1 MLARHGKA
9 VLIALVLCSHGES
22 PARGEAPPGGPP
34 TDTFTPVVVSPLAR
48 ETAAVL
54 GTDGTYHVVYELMLV
69 NAKAAP
75 ATLQGLAVLDAR
87 NRSRVLATFKGDDVV
102 GHLRTLLPRPAT
114 DATLESNG
122 ARFFFVELT
131 FHAPFDIPRQ
141 VVHRL
146 DLLAAAGPGA
156 SAPTP
161 LTYTIAP
168 FDIRGQS
175 VPHIGPPLKGPA
187 WVAANGCCTA
197 DIVHRGSVQSING
210 GFFDAQRYAID
221 WMRLDD
227 QGRLVHADTAK
238 VESYTAYGA
247 DVIAVADG
255 TVVDAMDELDDQ
267 VPGQLPDPS
276 TITLRTVDGN
286 HVVLDL
292 GAGFYAFYA
301 HLQRGSVRV
310 KVGDRVKRGQLLG
323 KLGNSGNTSAPH
335 LHFHVM
341 RGPSVLGS
349 DGAPYVIDAFRV
361 SGQVDVAQ
369 FDAAPPTLEGQW
381 GQHRLT
387 PAVSRQRAF
396 PLNLNIV
403 DFPP

>member
-1 MLARHGKA
+1 MA
-9 VLIALVLCSHGES
+9 VLIALVLGSHGEN
-22 PARGEAPPGGPP
+22 PARGAAPPEGPSS
-34 TDTFTPVVVSPLAR
+34 DTFTPVVVSPLAR
-48 ETAAVL
+48 ETASVL
-54 GTDGTYHVVYELMLV
+54 GTDGTYHVMYELMLV
-69 NAKAAP
+69 NAKMAP

-87 NRSRVLATFKGDDVV
+87 DRSRVLATFKGDDVV
-102 GHLRTLLPRPAT
+102 GRLRTLLPRPAT
-114 DATLESNG
+114 DATIESNG
-122 ARFFFVELT
+122 ARFLFVELT
-131 FHAPFDIPRQ
+131 FHAPSDVPRQ

-161 LTYTIAP
+161 LTYTVAP
-168 FDIRGQS
+168 FDIRGEP
-175 VPHIGPPLKGPA
+175 PHLGPPLKGQA

-197 DIVHRGSVQSING
+197 DTVHRGSVQSING

-227 QGRLVHADTAK
+227 QGRFVHGDPAK

-247 DVIAVADG
+247 DVIAVADA
-255 TVVDAMDELDDQ
+255 TVVDALDDLDDQ

-276 TITLRTVDGN
+276 TITVRTVDGN

-292 GAGFYAFYA
+292 GAGSYAFYA
-301 HLQRGSVRV
+301 HLQKGSVRV

-341 RGPSVLGS
+341 RGASVLGS
-349 DGAPYVIDAFRV
+349 DGAPYVIEAFRL
-361 SGQVDVAQ
+361 SGRVDAAQ
-369 FDAAPPTLEGQW
+369 FEAAPTIEGQW
-381 GQHRLT
+381 GQHRLD
-387 PAVSRQRAF
+387 PPVSRPRAF
-396 PLNLNIV
+396 PLNLDIV
-403 DFPP
+403 DFPSS

>member
-1 MLARHGKA
+1 MA
-9 VLIALVLCSHGES
+9 VLVALVLCAHGGS
-22 PARGEAPPGGPP
+22 PAGGSAPPGDRS

-48 ETAAVL
+48 ETAPVL

-69 NAKAAP
+69 NTKAPP
-75 ATLQGLAVLDAR
+75 ATLQGLAVLDAHDG
-87 NRSRVLATFKGDDVV
+87 SRVLATFKGDDVV

-114 DATLESNG
+114 DATIESNG

-131 FHAPFDIPRQ
+131 FRALSEVPRQ
-141 VVHRL
+141 VLHRL
-146 DLLAAAGPGA
+146 ELLAAAGPGA
-156 SAPTP
+156 PAPTP
-161 LTYTIAP
+161 LTYTVAP
-168 FDIRGQS
+168 FDIRGQL
-175 VPHIGPPLKGPA
+175 VPHLGPPLKGQA

-197 DIVHRGSVQSING
+197 DITHRGSVLSING
-210 GFFDAQRYAID
+210 GLFDAQRYAID

-227 QGRLVHADTAK
+227 QGRLVNGDPAK

-247 DVIAVADG
+247 DVVAVADA
-255 TVVDAMDELDDQ
+255 TVVDTLDELDDQ
-267 VPGQLPDPS
+267 VPGQLPDPN

-292 GAGFYAFYA
+292 GTGFYAFYA
-301 HLQRGSVRV
+301 HLEKGSVRV

-349 DGAPYVIDAFRV
+349 DGAPYVIDAFRL
-361 SGQVDVAQ
+361 SGHVDVAQ
-369 FDAAPPTLEGQW
+369 FDAAPTLEGQW
-381 GQHRLT
+381 GQHRLQ

-396 PLNLNIV
+396 PLNLDIV
-403 DFPP
+403 DFTP